1 MEQEELKYYLKTL
14 TEEEKDEVIL
24 TLASNDN
31 AKDNL
36 RELFLFSEESAK
48 EIVKAYDEYLTKIEE
63 GEIYLSQVDNREYWT
78 SDSIIERNDH
88 LIILNL
94 KNMVNKFKRILDTSQ
109 RKAILDLIER
119 LSDLEVELKTYDEY
133 DENYCEIDEGRLI
146 DYLSNFEEDISFSKE
161 FAYFAITII
170 SDDYLNKEINDEIV
184 NFLCAFNGNINDL
197 IEFYPFKKHR
207 YHEAVLKGLK
217 RYFRSKKK
225 DRENSDEQR
234 LIDEVDDIEI

>member
-146 DYLSNFEEDISFSKE
+146 EYLSN
-161 FAYFAITII
+161 
-170 SDDYLNKEINDEIV
+170 
-184 NFLCAFNGNINDL
+184 
-197 IEFYPFKKHR
+197 
-207 YHEAVLKGLK
+207 
-217 RYFRSKKK
+217 
-225 DRENSDEQR
+225 
-234 LIDEVDDIEI
+234 

>member
-1 MEQEELKYYLKTL
+1 MEQEELKHYLKTL
-14 TEEEKDEVIL
+14 TENEKDEVIL

-36 RELFLFSEESAK
+36 RQLFLFSEDRAK
-48 EIVKAYDEYLTKIEE
+48 EIVNAYDEYLNRIEE

-119 LSDLEVELKTYDEY
+119 LSDLEVESKTYDEY
-133 DENYCEIDEGRLI
+133 HENYCEIDEGRLI

-161 FAYFAITII
+161 FAYLTITII
-170 SDDYLNKEINDEIV
+170 SDDYLNKEINDEII
-184 NFLCAFNGNINDL
+184 NLLCAFKGNIKDL
-197 IEFYPFKKHR
+197 IVFYPFKKHR
-207 YHEAVLKGLK
+207 YYDAVLKGLK